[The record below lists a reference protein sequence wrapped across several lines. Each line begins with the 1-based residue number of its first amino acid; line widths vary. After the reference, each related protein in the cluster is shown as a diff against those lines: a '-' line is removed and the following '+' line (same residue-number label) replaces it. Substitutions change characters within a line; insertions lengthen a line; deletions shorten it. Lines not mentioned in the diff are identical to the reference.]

1 MKNLCF
7 FLLFFP
13 FVINAQN
20 KSTWKLYNGC
30 KKVLEGN
37 AGEQKTYE
45 IKKENITSFKIKYYP
60 KTDRKNWNNTFII
73 MDTNRLEIVRKPAP
87 NNKVVIEKELMNSN
101 TSFVIYIVSKPT
113 DPILASK
120 IRVGTVPLV
129 LIKTKD

>member
-20 KSTWKLYNGC
+20 NSTWKLYNGC

-37 AGEQKTYE
+37 AGEQKIYE
-45 IKKENITSFKIKYYP
+45 IKNNNISNLKIKYYP

-73 MDTNRLEIVRKPAP
+73 MDTNRLEIVRVPAK
-87 NNKVVIEKELMNSN
+87 NNTIVILKEMVSKNASLI
-101 TSFVIYIVSKPT
+101 VYIISKPT

-120 IRVGTVPLV
+120 IRVGTIPLV
-129 LIKTKD
+129 MIKTND